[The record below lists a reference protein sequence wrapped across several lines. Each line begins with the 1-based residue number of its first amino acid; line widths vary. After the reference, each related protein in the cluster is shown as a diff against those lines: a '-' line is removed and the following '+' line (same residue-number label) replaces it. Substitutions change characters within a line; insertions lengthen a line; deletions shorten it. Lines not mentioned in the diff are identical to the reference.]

1 MNMLT
6 ISMFAVLFCC
16 TALTTGTLAKDCI
29 GDQCSQIVSVGLMDD
44 VKATL
49 KADLDVS
56 KLNNVLFKYIQKE
69 VTKAVKSEVD
79 KLQGNKCIKGSTF
92 ARWGR
97 SSCDG
102 TKSSLVYTG
111 FMAGPTSA
119 ARGSGSNYLCLS
131 SNPETKS
138 FPVDWNQRPGHL
150 YGIGWELTGIDRS
163 RSSNHVDDK
172 DVPCAVCLTKGRTT
186 LMIPGR
192 TSCYAGWTHEYTGFL
207 VTVRTQNGFASTEY
221 VCADAD
227 PEFYGSTNYN
237 QGIITFV
244 EVKCGSIPCSK
255 YGNRTKLSCV
265 VCSK

>member
-6 ISMFAVLFCC
+6 IPMFAVLFCC
-16 TALTTGTLAKDCI
+16 AAFTTGTLAKDCI
-29 GDQCSQIVSVGLMDD
+29 GDQCPQIISVGLMNGL
-44 VKATL
+44 KATL

-56 KLNNVLFKYIQKE
+56 KLNNVLFKYIQTE

-79 KLQGNKCIKGSTF
+79 KLQGEKCMKGSTF
-92 ARWGR
+92 VRWGR
-97 SSCDG
+97 TSCDG

-111 FMAGPTSA
+111 FMAGPTNS

-131 SNPETKS
+131 SNPQTKS
-138 FPVDWNQRPGHL
+138 FPVEWNQRPGHL

-172 DVPCAVCLTKGRTT
+172 DVPCAVCLTKGKTS

-192 TSCYAGWTHEYTGFL
+192 TSCYAGWTHDYTGFL
-207 VTVRTQNGFASTEY
+207 VSVRTQNGFASTEY

-227 PEFYGSTNYN
+227 PESHGSTNYN
-237 QGIITFV
+237 QGMISFV
-244 EVKCGSIPCSK
+244 EVRCGSIPCSK
-255 YGNRTKLSCV
+255 YGNKTKLSCV